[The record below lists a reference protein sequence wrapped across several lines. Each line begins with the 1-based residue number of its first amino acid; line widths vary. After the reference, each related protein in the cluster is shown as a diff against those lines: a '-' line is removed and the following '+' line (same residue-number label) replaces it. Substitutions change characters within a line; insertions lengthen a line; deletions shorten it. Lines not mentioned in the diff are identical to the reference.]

1 MGSTASLYMRFSL
14 STVSVFSTT
23 DVDSKRLVSTFED
36 PEWATVGSLK
46 RPLVAVATDEDI
58 IGRFEVVRNVFR
70 LLTVSRCWDR
80 TEALNVFAEA
90 SEKMRRVGVCRRG
103 DKVAWDG

>member
-1 MGSTASLYMRFSL
+1 MGSMASLYTHFSL

-36 PEWATVGSLK
+36 PEWATVGLLK
-46 RPLVAVATDEDI
+46 RPLVAGTTDEDV
-58 IGRFEVVRNVFR
+58 IGRFEVVQNVFR

-80 TEALNVFAEA
+80 TEALNVFVEA

>member
-1 MGSTASLYMRFSL
+1 MASLYTHFSL

-46 RPLVAVATDEDI
+46 RPLVAVAMDEDV
-58 IGRFEVVRNVFR
+58 IGLFEVVRNVFR

-80 TEALNVFAEA
+80 MEALNVFAEA
-90 SEKMRRVGVCRRG
+90 SEKM
-103 DKVAWDG
+103 